1 MHSGLLFVFHAALY
15 SNLKYRA
22 LNLLVDFFI
31 TSVITLTLL
40 HPIQS
45 VPVQSWCFESE
56 SVVRIGRSNDN
67 DVIIYSAVV
76 SRHHVELWHNPAGW
90 EIINF
95 GANGTYVDDKPI
107 AQVPVAD
114 GMTIRLGNSG
124 PKIRIRVAVANATP
138 ARVTV
143 APQRSASAHKDEP
156 LTEGETAMPRRKGFR
171 DDGQIDEALTQIDF
185 D

>member
-1 MHSGLLFVFHAALY
+1 M
-15 SNLKYRA
+15 
-22 LNLLVDFFI
+22 
-31 TSVITLTLL
+31 ITLTLL

-76 SRHHVELWHNPAGW
+76 SRHHVELWNQSYGW

-95 GANGTYVDDKPI
+95 GANGTYVDNKPI
-107 AQVPVAD
+107 AQMSVTEE
-114 GMTIRLGNSG
+114 MTIRLGNSG
-124 PKIRIRVAVANATP
+124 PKIRIRVGATLEP
-138 ARVTV
+138 SPINNS
-143 APQRSASAHKDEP
+143 PQPEFTTENDEFSQEES
-156 LTEGETAMPRRKGFR
+156 TIWSVNEGIIEN
-171 DDGQIDEALTQIDF
+171 DENGTLTQIDLL

>member
-1 MHSGLLFVFHAALY
+1 M
-15 SNLKYRA
+15 
-22 LNLLVDFFI
+22 
-31 TSVITLTLL
+31 ITLTLL

-76 SRHHVELWHNPAGW
+76 SRHHVELWNHPSGW

-95 GANGTYVDDKPI
+95 GANGTYVDDRSI
-107 AQVPVAD
+107 AQVSVAD

-124 PKIRIRVAVANATP
+124 PKIRIRVGVTNLEPGQVKMPLKPSPPAKMYEPSEERRTALPVNLAIIHDDVA
-138 ARVTV
+138 
-143 APQRSASAHKDEP
+143 
-156 LTEGETAMPRRKGFR
+156 G
-171 DDGQIDEALTQIDF
+171 ALTQTDF

>member
-1 MHSGLLFVFHAALY
+1 
-15 SNLKYRA
+15 
-22 LNLLVDFFI
+22 
-31 TSVITLTLL
+31 VITLTLL

-76 SRHHVELWHNPAGW
+76 SRHHVELWNNLSGW

-95 GANGTYVDDKPI
+95 GANGTYVDDKSI
-107 AQVPVAD
+107 AQVSVID

-124 PKIRIRVAVANATP
+124 PKIRIRVGVESAKVVISPKQQPVGQNESSKDRRTAFPVAREIIHSN
-138 ARVTV
+138 
-143 APQRSASAHKDEP
+143 E
-156 LTEGETAMPRRKGFR
+156 
-171 DDGQIDEALTQIDF
+171 DGALTQIDL

>member
-1 MHSGLLFVFHAALY
+1 M
-15 SNLKYRA
+15 
-22 LNLLVDFFI
+22 
-31 TSVITLTLL
+31 ITLTLL

-56 SVVRIGRSNDN
+56 AVVRIGRSNDN

-76 SRHHVELWHNPAGW
+76 SRHHVELWNHANSW

-95 GANGTYVDDKPI
+95 GANGTYVDDRPI
-107 AQVPVAD
+107 AQVSVVD

-124 PKIRIRVAVANATP
+124 PKIKIRVGATNQP
-138 ARVTV
+138 GKIIKP
-143 APQRSASAHKDEP
+143 PQSELRQNDEVSKDKSTAWPRGVGIIE
-156 LTEGETAMPRRKGFR
+156 EDEHGE
-171 DDGQIDEALTQIDF
+171 LTQNDL

>member
-1 MHSGLLFVFHAALY
+1 M
-15 SNLKYRA
+15 
-22 LNLLVDFFI
+22 
-31 TSVITLTLL
+31 ITLTLL

-76 SRHHVELWHNPAGW
+76 SRHHVELWNQVYGW

-107 AQVPVAD
+107 AQVSVAD

-124 PKIRIRVAVANATP
+124 PKIRIRVGTTLEP
-138 ARVTV
+138 SQITSS
-143 APQRSASAHKDEP
+143 PQPEFTTQNDEVSQEES
-156 LTEGETAMPRRKGFR
+156 TIWSVNEGIIEN
-171 DDGQIDEALTQIDF
+171 DEDGTLTQIDF

>member
-1 MHSGLLFVFHAALY
+1 M
-15 SNLKYRA
+15 
-22 LNLLVDFFI
+22 
-31 TSVITLTLL
+31 ITLTLL

-76 SRHHVELWHNPAGW
+76 SRHHVELWNHPYGW

-95 GANGTYVDDKPI
+95 GANGTYVDDRPI
-107 AQVPVAD
+107 AQVSVAD

-124 PKIRIRVAVANATP
+124 PKIRIRVGATNLQP
-138 ARVTV
+138 AKIS
-143 APQRSASAHKDEP
+143 RSPHRELAGQKDEVSEDK
-156 LTEGETAMPRRKGFR
+156 LTAWSVAGAIVS
-171 DDGQIDEALTQIDF
+171 DDEDGAQTHIDLD
-185 D
+185 

>member
-1 MHSGLLFVFHAALY
+1 M
-15 SNLKYRA
+15 
-22 LNLLVDFFI
+22 
-31 TSVITLTLL
+31 ITLTLL

-76 SRHHVELWHNPAGW
+76 SRHHVELWNHSYGW

-107 AQVPVAD
+107 AQVSVAD

-124 PKIRIRVAVANATP
+124 PKIRIRVGATNVQP
-138 ARVTV
+138 SKITRP
-143 APQRSASAHKDEP
+143 PQREKAGKKDEVSKENSTTWSGP
-156 LTEGETAMPRRKGFR
+156 RAIIEDDEEG
-171 DDGQIDEALTQIDF
+171 ALTHIDF

>member
-1 MHSGLLFVFHAALY
+1 M
-15 SNLKYRA
+15 
-22 LNLLVDFFI
+22 
-31 TSVITLTLL
+31 ITLTLL

-76 SRHHVELWHNPAGW
+76 SRHHVELWNQAYGW

-107 AQVPVAD
+107 AQVSLAD

-124 PKIRIRVAVANATP
+124 PKIRIRVGTTLEP
-138 ARVTV
+138 SQITSS
-143 APQRSASAHKDEP
+143 PQPEFTTQNDEVSQEES
-156 LTEGETAMPRRKGFR
+156 TIWSVNEGIIEN
-171 DDGQIDEALTQIDF
+171 DEDGTLTQIDF

>member
-1 MHSGLLFVFHAALY
+1 M
-15 SNLKYRA
+15 
-22 LNLLVDFFI
+22 
-31 TSVITLTLL
+31 ITLTLL

-76 SRHHVELWHNPAGW
+76 SRHHVELWNHASGW

-95 GANGTYVDDKPI
+95 GANGTYIDDKPI
-107 AQVPVAD
+107 AQVSVAD

-124 PKIRIRVAVANATP
+124 PKIRIRVGATFEP
-138 ARVTV
+138 GKITSLPQPEFTDQNDEVSQEKSTV
-143 APQRSASAHKDEP
+143 WSVNGGIIENDE
-156 LTEGETAMPRRKGFR
+156 
-171 DDGQIDEALTQIDF
+171 DGTLTQIDF

>member
-1 MHSGLLFVFHAALY
+1 M
-15 SNLKYRA
+15 
-22 LNLLVDFFI
+22 
-31 TSVITLTLL
+31 ITLTLL

-76 SRHHVELWHNPAGW
+76 SRHHVELWNHPYGW

-95 GANGTYVDDKPI
+95 GANGTYVDDRPI
-107 AQVPVAD
+107 AQVSVAD

-124 PKIRIRVAVANATP
+124 PKIRIRVGATNVQP
-138 ARVTV
+138 AKITRP
-143 APQRSASAHKDEP
+143 PQRELADRKDEVSKDKSTAWS
-156 LTEGETAMPRRKGFR
+156 LGVGIIEDDEEG
-171 DDGQIDEALTQIDF
+171 ALTQIDL

>member
-1 MHSGLLFVFHAALY
+1 M
-15 SNLKYRA
+15 
-22 LNLLVDFFI
+22 
-31 TSVITLTLL
+31 ITLTLL

-76 SRHHVELWHNPAGW
+76 SRHHVELWNHVNGW

-95 GANGTYVDDKPI
+95 GANGTYVNDRPI
-107 AQVPVAD
+107 AQVSVVD

-124 PKIRIRVAVANATP
+124 PKIRIRVGATTPPGKIIKPPQHELSQNHP
-138 ARVTV
+138 A
-143 APQRSASAHKDEP
+143 SKDK
-156 LTEGETAMPRRKGFR
+156 LTAWPGGVGIIE
-171 DDGQIDEALTQIDF
+171 DDEHGGLTQIDL

>member
-1 MHSGLLFVFHAALY
+1 
-15 SNLKYRA
+15 
-22 LNLLVDFFI
+22 
-31 TSVITLTLL
+31 VITLTLL

-56 SVVRIGRSNDN
+56 PVVRIGRSNDN

-76 SRHHVELWHNPAGW
+76 SRHHVELWNHANGW

-95 GANGTYVDDKPI
+95 GANGTYVDDRPI
-107 AQVPVAD
+107 AQVSVVD

-124 PKIRIRVAVANATP
+124 PKIRIRVGATNQP
-138 ARVTV
+138 GKIIKP
-143 APQRSASAHKDEP
+143 PQRELRQKDQVSKDGSTAWSGGVGIIEEDEHGG
-156 LTEGETAMPRRKGFR
+156 LTH
-171 DDGQIDEALTQIDF
+171 IDF

>member
-1 MHSGLLFVFHAALY
+1 M
-15 SNLKYRA
+15 
-22 LNLLVDFFI
+22 
-31 TSVITLTLL
+31 ITLTLL

-76 SRHHVELWHNPAGW
+76 SRHHVELWNQAYGW

-107 AQVPVAD
+107 AQVSVAD

-124 PKIRIRVAVANATP
+124 PKIRIRVGTTLEP
-138 ARVTV
+138 SQITSS
-143 APQRSASAHKDEP
+143 PQPEFTTQNDEVSQEES
-156 LTEGETAMPRRKGFR
+156 TIWSVNEGIIEN
-171 DDGQIDEALTQIDF
+171 DEDGTLTQIDF

>member
-1 MHSGLLFVFHAALY
+1 
-15 SNLKYRA
+15 
-22 LNLLVDFFI
+22 
-31 TSVITLTLL
+31 VITLTLL

-56 SVVRIGRSNDN
+56 PVVRIGRSNDN

-76 SRHHVELWHNPAGW
+76 SRHHVELWNHAHGW

-95 GANGTYVDDKPI
+95 GANGTYVDDRPI
-107 AQVPVAD
+107 AQVSLVD

-124 PKIRIRVAVANATP
+124 PKIRIRVGATNQP
-138 ARVTV
+138 GKIIKP
-143 APQRSASAHKDEP
+143 PQRELRQKDEVSKDRS
-156 LTEGETAMPRRKGFR
+156 TAWPGGVGVIE
-171 DDGQIDEALTQIDF
+171 DDELGGLTQIDL

>member
-1 MHSGLLFVFHAALY
+1 MRGSV
-15 SNLKYRA
+15 K
-22 LNLLVDFFI
+22 

-76 SRHHVELWHNPAGW
+76 SRHHVELWNQGNDW

-107 AQVPVAD
+107 AQVSVAD

-124 PKIRIRVAVANATP
+124 PKIRIRVGVANRQAKITRP
-138 ARVTV
+138 
-143 APQRSASAHKDEP
+143 PQRELDQKDEVSKDTSTP
-156 LTEGETAMPRRKGFR
+156 WSLGVGIVENYE
-171 DDGQIDEALTQIDF
+171 DGALTQIDF

>member
-1 MHSGLLFVFHAALY
+1 
-15 SNLKYRA
+15 
-22 LNLLVDFFI
+22 
-31 TSVITLTLL
+31 VITLTLL

-76 SRHHVELWHNPAGW
+76 SRHHVELWNQTYGW

-95 GANGTYVDDKPI
+95 GANGTYLDDQPI
-107 AQVPVAD
+107 AQVSVTD

-124 PKIRIRVAVANATP
+124 PKIRIRVGATLEP
-138 ARVTV
+138 SPINNSSQPEFAT
-143 APQRSASAHKDEP
+143 QNDEVSQEESTIWS
-156 LTEGETAMPRRKGFR
+156 LNEGIIEN
-171 DDGQIDEALTQIDF
+171 DEDGALTHIDL

>member
-1 MHSGLLFVFHAALY
+1 M
-15 SNLKYRA
+15 
-22 LNLLVDFFI
+22 
-31 TSVITLTLL
+31 ITLTLL

-45 VPVQSWCFESE
+45 VPVQRWCFESA

-76 SRHHVELWHNPAGW
+76 SRHHVELWNHAKGW

-95 GANGTYVDDKPI
+95 GANGTYVDDRPI
-107 AQVPVAD
+107 AQVSVTD

-124 PKIRIRVAVANATP
+124 PKIRISVGATLEPNAITSP
-138 ARVTV
+138 PQPQFIAR
-143 APQRSASAHKDEP
+143 E
-156 LTEGETAMPRRKGFR
+156 
-171 DDGQIDEALTQIDF
+171 DEASKEKSTAWPIGVGIIEDDEEGAQTHIDL

>member
-1 MHSGLLFVFHAALY
+1 MRGSV
-15 SNLKYRA
+15 K
-22 LNLLVDFFI
+22 

-76 SRHHVELWHNPAGW
+76 SRHHVELWNHSYGW

-107 AQVPVAD
+107 AQVSVAD

-124 PKIRIRVAVANATP
+124 PKIRIRVGATNVQP
-138 ARVTV
+138 SKITRP
-143 APQRSASAHKDEP
+143 PQRELADKKDEVSQDNS
-156 LTEGETAMPRRKGFR
+156 TAWSGPRRIMED
-171 DDGQIDEALTQIDF
+171 DDGGALTHIDF